1 MSETKRYGSVEVLC
15 EKILHE
21 AEDYKNELLEKTSS
35 EAKGI
40 SEEYEKK
47 AQAAKDEILSHAEEK
62 AAEARRT
69 AESAEETRARNARL
83 SVKSELLAAA
93 YRRAE
98 EKIALLPKEEAIALF
113 LPYLKEALEQKP
125 AGQARL
131 VVGEKSPFGADELCA
146 LCAEVLADDP
156 LFVLFNSYTTGL
168 SASTVGYLMELHFGK
183 RFGGIVT
190 ADEVGIPVTQTGG
203 ILPAGAASRAYGAAA
218 RSIAA
223 KLNSDG
229 RAYGECCREI

>member
-47 AQAAKDEILSHAEEK
+47 AQAAKDEILSRAEEK

-146 LCAEVLADDP
+146 AAEAPKD
-156 LFVLFNSYTTGL
+156 
-168 SASTVGYLMELHFGK
+168 
-183 RFGGIVT
+183 
-190 ADEVGIPVTQTGG
+190 
-203 ILPAGAASRAYGAAA
+203 ILPDGAKKAKGCGFWLETDEITLDCSVHALIEAIRSETEKDVSRLLFAE
-218 RSIAA
+218 R
-223 KLNSDG
+223 
-229 RAYGECCREI
+229 

>member
-146 LCAEVLADDP
+146 AAGAPKD
-156 LFVLFNSYTTGL
+156 
-168 SASTVGYLMELHFGK
+168 
-183 RFGGIVT
+183 
-190 ADEVGIPVTQTGG
+190 
-203 ILPAGAASRAYGAAA
+203 ILPDGAKKAKDCGFWLETDEITLDCSVHALIEAIRSETEKDVSRLLFAE
-218 RSIAA
+218 R
-223 KLNSDG
+223 
-229 RAYGECCREI
+229 

>member
-69 AESAEETRARNARL
+69 ADSAEETRARNARL

-98 EKIALLPKEEAIALF
+98 EKIALLPKEETIALF

-146 LCAEVLADDP
+146 AAGVPKD
-156 LFVLFNSYTTGL
+156 
-168 SASTVGYLMELHFGK
+168 
-183 RFGGIVT
+183 
-190 ADEVGIPVTQTGG
+190 
-203 ILPAGAASRAYGAAA
+203 ILPDGAKKAKDCGFWLETDEITLDCSVHALIEAIRSETEKDVSRLLFA
-218 RSIAA
+218 
-223 KLNSDG
+223 
-229 RAYGECCREI
+229 EQ